1 MAIPAVPWSVRF
13 EGGTLVLDG
22 VDADSLPPGFAWDA
36 RIGRARASALA
47 YRGLLEEARDAG
59 IEVEDRARAY
69 AELPE
74 LLHRAGRQPRTYQA
88 EAIAAWTAARWRG
101 VVVLPTGA
109 GKSFVAEKC
118 IAAARR
124 SALVVVPTLDL
135 VAQWYGNLRAAFGVD
150 VGVIGGGRHEVEGL
164 TVITYDSFSIHAHHL
179 GSRFG
184 MLVFD
189 EVHHL
194 PAPAYAAAA
203 SAFLAPLRLGLT
215 ATLERPDGRH
225 DDLDALVGPVVYSRA
240 IPELSG
246 EFLAPYETEVIHVAL
261 GPEEQAEYTRLR
273 GRYRSFVESRGIRV
287 SAPGGWDRFIMESSR
302 SKEGRAA
309 FAAFNEARR
318 IAHGTDRKLDVVR
331 ALVAQEWGRRTIIF
345 TNDNDT
351 ALRISRMLLAPC
363 ITHRTDAKERR
374 RYLDAFGSGVLNVL
388 VTSRVLN
395 EGVDIPAAEVAIVVS
410 GTSTVREA
418 VQRLGRILRPGA
430 GKQAILYELVAE
442 GTTEMQA
449 SERRREHDAYR

>member
-1 MAIPAVPWSVRF
+1 MAISPAPWSVRF

-22 VDADSLPPGFAWDA
+22 VDRECVPPGFTWDA
-36 RIGRARASALA
+36 RIGRARAPAIA
-47 YRGLLEEARDAG
+47 YRGLVEEARAGG
-59 IEVEDRARAY
+59 IELEDRARAY
-69 AELPE
+69 ADLPD
-74 LLHRAGRQPRTYQA
+74 LAHRAARQARAYQD
-88 EAIAAWTAARWRG
+88 EAIAAWVGARWRG

-124 SALVVVPTLDL
+124 STLVVVPTLDL
-135 VAQWYGNLRAAFGVD
+135 LSQWYGNLRAAFGVE
-150 VGVIGGGRHEVEGL
+150 VGVIGGGRYEVEGL
-164 TVITYDSFSIHAHHL
+164 TVITYDSFSIHAAHL
-179 GSRFG
+179 GARFG
-184 MLVFD
+184 MVVFD

-203 SAFLAPLRLGLT
+203 AAFVAPLRLGLT

-225 DDLDALVGPVVYSRA
+225 DQLDVLVGPVVYGRA

-246 EFLAPYETEVIHVAL
+246 EFLAPYETNVIAVEL
-261 GPEEQAEYTRLR
+261 GPEEQAEYARLR
-273 GRYRSFVESRGIRV
+273 AQYRAFVESRGIRM

-302 SKEGRAA
+302 SKDGRAA
-309 FAAFNEARR
+309 FAAFNQARR
-318 IAHGTDRKLDVVR
+318 IAHGTERKLDVVR
-331 ALVAQEWGRRTIIF
+331 SLVAEEWGRPTIVF
-345 TNDNDT
+345 TNDNET

-374 RYLDAFGSGVLNVL
+374 RFLDAFGAGQLKVL
-388 VTSRVLN
+388 VTTRVLN
-395 EGVDIPAAEVAIVVS
+395 EGVDMPEAEVAIVVA

-430 GKQAILYELVAE
+430 GKQAVLYELVAA
-442 GTTEMQA
+442 GTSEMQA